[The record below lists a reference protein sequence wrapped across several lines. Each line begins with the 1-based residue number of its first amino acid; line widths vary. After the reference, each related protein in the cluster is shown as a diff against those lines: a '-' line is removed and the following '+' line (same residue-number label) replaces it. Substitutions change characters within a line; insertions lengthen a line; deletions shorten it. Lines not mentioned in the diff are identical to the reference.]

1 MITKLYKI
9 LIGIFFVIFSLISIN
24 TVLAQTTSG
33 SYNFISSSG
42 LEKTSTEAGYSD
54 TLKSLTPANTIS
66 KIIRII
72 LQFLGVLFVGLMIYG
87 GIVWMMAGGNEQDAE
102 KAKNIIIAA
111 IIGLMIVLAAYA
123 ISYFIV
129 NSFSSSALQ
138 TN

>member
-1 MITKLYKI
+1 
-9 LIGIFFVIFSLISIN
+9 
-24 TVLAQTTSG
+24 
-33 SYNFISSSG
+33 
-42 LEKTSTEAGYSD
+42 
-54 TLKSLTPANTIS
+54 
-66 KIIRII
+66 
-72 LQFLGVLFVGLMIYG
+72 MIYG